1 MARLFGRLLAWLP
14 VFLLVVSTVYV
25 TQAAA
30 GVYTV
35 NPDRDSFM
43 KEGTPSENN
52 GTKTELNVTS
62 NATNANRVIAL
73 YGFTLPTIPSNETI
87 TSATLRLWVRT
98 ADSNGLVEV
107 RRVTDTWTESTV
119 NYANTGADV
128 DSTAWA
134 SIIPSPANAYVTAD
148 ITGLVQGWANGTY
161 ANNGLVV
168 TPTAANTNTKFTAR
182 EWGTSTQLPELVI
195 TTARIIPAL
204 TVVKS
209 STLISDPYNNTTN
222 PKAIPGAR
230 TTYNITVTN
239 TNAGTADSGTTII
252 SDAVP
257 SNMRLYVGDVGG
269 AGSGPVAFTNGAT
282 SSGLTYTFTS
292 LASTTDSIAFSNN
305 GGSTWTYTPVP
316 DANGYDSAVTNFRV
330 TPTGTFNGA
339 AGGNNPSFLLQLR
352 MEVR

>member
-1 MARLFGRLLAWLP
+1 MARARPSPFAWLLRFALLAS
-14 VFLLVVSTVYV
+14 FLFVS
-25 TQAAA
+25 QAMA

-35 NPDRDSFM
+35 VADRDAFI
-43 KEGTPSENN
+43 KEDKANENN
-52 GTKTELNVTS
+52 DNQAEVELKSGSGN
-62 NATNANRVIAL
+62 TNQHRPL
-73 YGFTLPTIPSNETI
+73 FGFTLPAIPANEYI
-87 TSATLRLWVRT
+87 TSAILQLYVSRDDTIT
-98 ADSNGLVEV
+98 ARVH
-107 RRVTDTWTESTV
+107 RVTDTWTETTV
-119 NYANTGADV
+119 TWANTATDIDATPV
-128 DSTAWA
+128 ATFTPSPVNTTA
-134 SIIPSPANAYVTAD
+134 SID
-148 ITGLVQGWANGTY
+148 ITALAEAWRNGTY
-161 ANNGLVV
+161 ANNGVMLTTTTQSDVKFR
-168 TPTAANTNTKFTAR
+168 TRETGTASQR
-182 EWGTSTQLPELVI
+182 PQLVI

-209 STLISDPYNNTTN
+209 SALISDPYNNTTN

-239 TNAGTADSGTTII
+239 TNAGTADSGTTVI

-257 SNMRLYVGDVGG
+257 SNMRLYVGDLGG

-316 DANGYDSAVTNFRV
+316 DANGYDGNVTNFRV

-339 AGGNNPSFLLQLR
+339 SGGNNPSFLLQLR

>member
-1 MARLFGRLLAWLP
+1 MTARFRSLLAWLP
-14 VFLLVVSTVYV
+14 VFLLVVSTLYV
-25 TQAAA
+25 TQAMA

-43 KEGTPSENN
+43 KEGTPNENN
-52 GTKTELNVTS
+52 GTKGELNVSS
-62 NATNANRVIAL
+62 NASNANRVIAL
-73 YGFTLPTIPSNETI
+73 YGFTLPAIPSNETI

-98 ADSNGLVEV
+98 ADTNGLVEV
-107 RRVTDTWTESTV
+107 RRITDTWTETTV

-128 DSTAWA
+128 DSTTWA
-134 SIIPSPANAYVTAD
+134 SFVPSLANAYATAD

-209 STLISDPYNNTTN
+209 RTIVSDPYNNTTN
-222 PKAIPGAR
+222 PKAIPGALMN
-230 TTYNITVTN
+230 YNVAVSN
-239 TNAGTADSGTTII
+239 SNAGTADSGTTIVTE
-252 SDAVP
+252 AVP
-257 SNMRLYVGDVGG
+257 SNMRLYVNDLGG
-269 AGSGPVAFTNGAT
+269 AGSGPVVFTNG
-282 SSGLTYTFTS
+282 SPVSGLTYTFTS

-305 GGSTWTYTPVP
+305 GGSTYTYTPVP
-316 DANGYDSAVTNFRV
+316 DANGYDSNVTHFRI
-330 TPTGTFNGA
+330 TPTGTFNGNT
-339 AGGNNPSFLLQLR
+339 GSGSPSFTVQLR
-352 MEVR
+352 MQVK

>member
-1 MARLFGRLLAWLP
+1 MARRRPSSFAWL
-14 VFLLVVSTVYV
+14 VRFLLLGSFLFV
-25 TQAAA
+25 TQAVA

-35 NPDRDSFM
+35 IADRDAFI
-43 KEGTPSENN
+43 KEGNINENHD
-52 GTKTELNVTS
+52 TENEVELKAES
-62 NATNANRVIAL
+62 
-73 YGFTLPTIPSNETI
+73 GFTKQRRPLFGFTMPAIPSNEYVV
-87 TSATLRLWVRT
+87 SASLQLYVSRSDTVLANVYRI
-98 ADSNGLVEV
+98 
-107 RRVTDTWTESTV
+107 TDTWTESTV
-119 NYANTGADV
+119 TWANTATDIAASPSASFTP
-128 DSTAWA
+128 STQNVFT
-134 SIIPSPANAYVTAD
+134 SID
-148 ITGLVQGWANGTY
+148 ITAVAEGWRNGTF
-161 ANNGLVV
+161 ANNGVMIV
-168 TPTAANTNTKFTAR
+168 PTAQMDVKFRSHDDGNATLHPR
-182 EWGTSTQLPELVI
+182 LVI

-239 TNAGTADSGTTII
+239 TNAGTADSGTTVI

-292 LASTTDSIAFSNN
+292 LASTTDSIDFSNN